1 MNPNRDLF
9 LQLYD
14 GPVTHDDM
22 VKNVAEWELFI
33 NDTTVSYQSDTPFDI
48 YG

>member
-22 VKNVAEWELFI
+22 VKNVAEWEHFL